1 MPRSKRPNEWHL
13 CVKSRRC
20 YSVTR
25 SISLQSLESHGIT
38 QLQHKGW
45 VGQIEQDS
53 CISILAVIDAAQMSQ
68 ASARIGLTMT
78 PGTPHIGVGGYISGA
93 VDPAGPICVHCSGG
107 GDRSSVF
114 VTLFELIQQLRAEER
129 VDVFQAAR
137 FTRSQRPCTLQTAVT
152 SF

>member
-1 MPRSKRPNEWHL
+1 M
-13 CVKSRRC
+13 
-20 YSVTR
+20 
-25 SISLQSLESHGIT
+25 T

-68 ASARIGLTMT
+68 ASARLGLARMTSGHINLGGLIG
-78 PGTPHIGVGGYISGA
+78 GI
-93 VDPAGPICVHCSGG
+93 DPAGPICIHCSGG

-114 VTLFELIQQLRAEER
+114 VTLFELVQQLKAEER

-137 FTRSQRPCTLQTAVT
+137 FTRSQRPCTLQTAVGHWLGQHHQ
-152 SF
+152 SMELQFDRIDSP